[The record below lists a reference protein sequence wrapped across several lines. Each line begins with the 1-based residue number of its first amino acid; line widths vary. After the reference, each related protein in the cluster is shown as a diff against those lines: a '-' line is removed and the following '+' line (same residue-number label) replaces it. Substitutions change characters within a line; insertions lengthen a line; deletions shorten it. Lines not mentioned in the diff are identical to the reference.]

1 MRTAHGSTSSG
12 SMAPV
17 MSAAYFA
24 AQHKS
29 GNGIMAL
36 KGFFR
41 TAFERIVEARERQ
54 ARAYIRQMV
63 ATQANAPS
71 RGL

>member
-1 MRTAHGSTSSG
+1 
-12 SMAPV
+12 
-17 MSAAYFA
+17 
-24 AQHKS
+24 
-29 GNGIMAL
+29 MAL